1 MRRAWAVWK
10 RDLEDALRNSTFLLV
25 LIGPV
30 LISILLT
37 RVSSKDDFARPHLGI
52 VGPRQEG
59 LGLVLSTSDGVLVQG
74 FRDTQEARQALQ
86 DGQIDGFLEL
96 DSELTEGLVSG
107 DLPVLGLS
115 VQDAGSVKT
124 ALMVSAIEEAA
135 RTVADQE
142 MPLDLQVNGE
152 EGSASHDLART
163 LLSNW
168 VVFTAMS
175 GLMICSASII
185 EEKEQ
190 RTLPGVLTAPV
201 SMVELWVGKVGS
213 GFTLALLST
222 LAVLLGNSIIPS
234 SLLLL
239 HLITG
244 CLCFAAMGILVGLVC
259 SNQSAANAATST
271 LFMMIYIPLALQEL
285 SSVLSRA
292 AAISPAYYLQRGAGR
307 FLAGQVESGM
317 TDLMVLALFL
327 AGLAAAGLWSAR
339 KPHRILS
346 TS

>member
-1 MRRAWAVWK
+1 MSRAWAVWK

-30 LISILLT
+30 IISILLT
-37 RVSSKDDFARPHLGI
+37 RVSSKDDFARPQLGI

-59 LGLVLSTSDGVLVQG
+59 LGLVLSTSDGVIVKG
-74 FRDTQEARQALQ
+74 FSEIQEAKNALGEGEV
-86 DGQIDGFLEL
+86 DGYLVLDTALTRDLVDG
-96 DSELTEGLVSG
+96 V
-107 DLPVLGLS
+107 LPVLELQTGDS
-115 VQDAGSVKT
+115 GSVKT
-124 ALMVSAIEEAA
+124 ALLVSAIEEAA

-142 MPLDLQVNGE
+142 MPLDLQVNGSQA
-152 EGSASHDLART
+152 GQSQDLART

-175 GLMICSASII
+175 GLMLCSASII

-201 SMVELWVGKVGS
+201 SMVELWIGKVGS

-239 HLITG
+239 HLMTG

-292 AAISPAYYLQRGAGR
+292 AAISPAFYLQRGAGR

-317 TDLMVLALFL
+317 ADLTVLILFL
-327 AGLAAAGLWSAR
+327 IGLAAAGLWSAR

-346 TS
+346 NS